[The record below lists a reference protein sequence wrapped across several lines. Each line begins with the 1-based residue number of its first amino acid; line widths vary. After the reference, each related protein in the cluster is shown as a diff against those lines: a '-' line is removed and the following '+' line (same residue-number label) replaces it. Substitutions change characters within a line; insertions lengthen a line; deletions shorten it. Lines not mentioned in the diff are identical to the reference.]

1 MYSNVTPTLTHSAKR
16 IDALR
21 KSRVEYVAMMGSTK
35 MTTSASSLS
44 VAFHIHTRGV
54 SALGI
59 LIVGVLLL
67 ITGCGPP
74 I

>member
-1 MYSNVTPTLTHSAKR
+1 MRTTLTHSAKDV
-16 IDALR
+16 DALR
-21 KSRVEYVAMMGSTK
+21 NSRIEYVSMMAATK
-35 MTTSASSLS
+35 LEQSASRS
-44 VAFHIHTRGV
+44 VVVGNNVISTGV

-74 I
+74 S